1 MYNKKLWKLLLV
13 LLLFNLG
20 ISCNQ
25 PAKEKKAGDPKIE
38 KLTLPEG
45 FHIEHLYSPGEND
58 QGSWIAMTFDDKGR
72 MIASDQYGALYR
84 LIIPSIGSD
93 TAKEKIKVEKLEIR
107 IPGDTAKMKIGYA
120 HGILYAFNSL
130 YVVVNDEGDTSLERK
145 SGLYR
150 VQDTNNDD
158 LTIKLPY

>member
-1 MYNKKLWKLLLV
+1 MYNKNLLKLLIA
-13 LLLFNLG
+13 LLLLNLG

-25 PAKEKKAGDPKIE
+25 PAQEKSEKNPKIE

-84 LIIPSIGSD
+84 VTIPPIGSD
-93 TAKEKIKVEKLEIR
+93 TSKEKIKVEKLEIT
-107 IPGDTAKMKIGYA
+107 IPGDTSKIKIGYA
-120 HGILYAFNSL
+120 HG
-130 YVVVNDEGDTSLERK
+130 
-145 SGLYR
+145 
-150 VQDTNNDD
+150 
-158 LTIKLPY
+158 